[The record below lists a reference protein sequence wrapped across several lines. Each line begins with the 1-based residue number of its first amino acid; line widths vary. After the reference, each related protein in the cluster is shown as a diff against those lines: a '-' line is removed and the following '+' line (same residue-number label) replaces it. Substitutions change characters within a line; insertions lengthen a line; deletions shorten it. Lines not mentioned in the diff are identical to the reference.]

1 MDVDCLYLRFIAPVF
16 KIKDF
21 VAVVLIWFGLL
32 GFQSVLSAQEST
44 IGTLPMIQ
52 TSDNT
57 PTSSANNVKETTDF
71 DRVQLIY
78 NKLVKARGD
87 YRFPVPQVF
96 LRDEVS
102 RVASIN
108 YDLLEIVIEKKAFD
122 ACKPYGEAA
131 IAFLL
136 GHELTHYYEKHAW
149 KSGFAADNSDL
160 KVGRS
165 IKKLQDQVANET
177 QADYLGG
184 FLAYSAGYG
193 MFDKGD
199 ELIKALYK
207 EYKIGELLPG
217 YPSLTDRM
225 ELAKRSAAKLES
237 LVDVFEMA
245 NYLVA
250 IGKYGLAND
259 CYKYILMHYQ
269 SREIYNNI
277 GVNALLEGL
286 GYFSAKELKYQYVA
300 QLDLQARSSRD
311 ASTKALSEKLLR
323 EAVLNF
329 DRAISLDPDYA
340 PAYFNKATA
349 YALLNDTV
357 RATFYADKEA
367 LEVATRTN
375 NTKTLTDLKVLKGI
389 LLARSGKKKEAELI
403 LDAVAKTGNSQA
415 KENLK
420 VVRTGKG
427 TERVI
432 PAAKSPVLDTIGG
445 VSLAIY
451 SRDPLYLEDKV
462 VQINPSIV
470 FFQYTLDTLDYQ
482 IFFTDDTKENL
493 RTYLILTK
501 EGKSNLKIKGVETG
515 DLEEKVVRTF
525 GEPARRIESTQGQI
539 LMYDNRF
546 FVLDQE
552 RRVLRWGN
560 FLTKKT

>member
-1 MDVDCLYLRFIAPVF
+1 
-16 KIKDF
+16 
-21 VAVVLIWFGLL
+21 
-32 GFQSVLSAQEST
+32 
-44 IGTLPMIQ
+44 
-52 TSDNT
+52 
-57 PTSSANNVKETTDF
+57 
-71 DRVQLIY
+71 
-78 NKLVKARGD
+78 
-87 YRFPVPQVF
+87 
-96 LRDEVS
+96 
-102 RVASIN
+102 
-108 YDLLEIVIEKKAFD
+108 
-122 ACKPYGEAA
+122 
-131 IAFLL
+131 
-136 GHELTHYYEKHAW
+136 
-149 KSGFAADNSDL
+149 
-160 KVGRS
+160 
-165 IKKLQDQVANET
+165 
-177 QADYLGG
+177 
-184 FLAYSAGYG
+184 
-193 MFDKGD
+193 
-199 ELIKALYK
+199 
-207 EYKIGELLPG
+207 
-217 YPSLTDRM
+217 
-225 ELAKRSAAKLES
+225 
-237 LVDVFEMA
+237 
-245 NYLVA
+245 
-250 IGKYGLAND
+250 
-259 CYKYILMHYQ
+259 
-269 SREIYNNI
+269 
-277 GVNALLEGL
+277 
-286 GYFSAKELKYQYVA
+286 VA
-300 QLDLQARSSRD
+300 QLDLQARGSRD

-349 YALLNDTV
+349 YALLDDTV

-389 LLARSGKKKEAELI
+389 LLARAGKKKEAELL
-403 LDAVAKTGNSQA
+403 LDAVAKTGNTQA

-427 TERVI
+427 TERVAT
-432 PAAKSPVLDTIGG
+432 AAKSPVLDTIGG

-451 SRDPLYLEDKV
+451 ARDPLFLEDKV

-470 FFQYTLDTLDYQ
+470 FFQYALDTLDYK

-525 GEPARRIESTQGQI
+525 GEPVRRIESTQGQI

>member
-1 MDVDCLYLRFIAPVF
+1 MSAFRLIFRFPLAKMKSF
-16 KIKDF
+16 
-21 VAVVLIWFGLL
+21 VLIIMLYF
-32 GFQSVLSAQEST
+32 SVLGLHAALYAQEST

-52 TSDNT
+52 TSDHT
-57 PTSSANNVKETTDF
+57 PTSSANNVKESTDL
-71 DRVQLIY
+71 DIVKTIY
-78 NKLVKARGD
+78 DKLVKARGD
-87 YRFPVPQVF
+87 NRFPVPQVF

-122 ACKPYGEAA
+122 ACKPYGDAA

-160 KVGRS
+160 KVGKN
-165 IKKLQDQVANET
+165 IKKIQDQVANET

-199 ELIKALYK
+199 ALIKALYK
-207 EYKIGELLPG
+207 EYKIGELMPG

-225 ELAKRSAAKLES
+225 ELAKRSAAKLAS

-269 SREIYNNI
+269 SREIYNNV

-286 GYFSAKELKYQYVA
+286 GYFSAKELQYQYVA

-323 EAVLNF
+323 EAVVNF

-357 RATFYADKEA
+357 RAAFYADKEA
-367 LEVATRTN
+367 FEVATRTN
-375 NTKTLTDLKVLKGI
+375 NIKTLTDLKVLQGI
-389 LLARSGKKKEAELI
+389 LLARAGKSKEAEQIFDSL
-403 LDAVAKTGNSQA
+403 ARTGNTQA
-415 KENLK
+415 IENLK

-427 TERVI
+427 TERVAT
-432 PAAKSPVLDTIGG
+432 AAKLPVLDTVGG
-445 VSLAIY
+445 ISLKSFA
-451 SRDPLYLEDKV
+451 RDPSFLEDKV
-462 VQINPSIV
+462 VQIKPSVI
-470 FFQYTLDTLDYQ
+470 FFQYTLDTLDYK
-482 IFFTDDTKENL
+482 IVFTDDSEQNL
-493 RTYLILTK
+493 RTYLLLTK
-501 EGKSNLKIKGVETG
+501 EGKKLATSKGVLAG
-515 DLEEKVVRTF
+515 DLAGKVVSIYGDPVKRVET
-525 GEPARRIESTQGQI
+525 TQGQ
-539 LMYDNRF
+539 LLVYDNLL
-546 FVLDQE
+546 FVLDKEQKV
-552 RRVLRWGN
+552 RFWGN
-560 FLTKKT
+560 FLTQKP